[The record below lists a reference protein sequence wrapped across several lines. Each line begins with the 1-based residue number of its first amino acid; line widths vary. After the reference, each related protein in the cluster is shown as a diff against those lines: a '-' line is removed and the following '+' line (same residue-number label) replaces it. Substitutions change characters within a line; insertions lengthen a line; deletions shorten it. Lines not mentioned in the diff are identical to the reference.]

1 MWSIVRV
8 VNLMIARAKIT
19 AQGQISLPAEVRKKL
34 GVEPGSFVEFD
45 EEDSRV
51 VIRRAGRYTFEDI
64 RRTLFPK
71 GPPKT
76 RTLEELK
83 EGIAQ
88 YMRETHG
95 HLAKKSP
102 KRRALKP
109 AKGDVVEPVRKKHGR
124 R

>member
-1 MWSIVRV
+1 MK
-8 VNLMIARAKIT
+8 LMIARARIT
-19 AQGQISLPAEVRKKL
+19 AQGQISLPAEVRKRL

-45 EEDSRV
+45 DEDGSRI

-71 GPPKT
+71 GPPKAP
-76 RTLEELK
+76 TLEELK
-83 EGIAQ
+83 EGIAR

-95 HLAKKSP
+95 HRVKKSP
-102 KRRALKP
+102 KPRPLKP
-109 AKGDVVEPVRKKHGR
+109 AREDTVEPARKKHGR

>member
-1 MWSIVRV
+1 MLFIVRV

-19 AQGQISLPAEVRKKL
+19 AQGQISLPAEVRKRL
-34 GVEPGSFVEFD
+34 GVEPGNFVEFD

-95 HLAKKSP
+95 HLVKKPPKPRTLKRAKES
-102 KRRALKP
+102 
-109 AKGDVVEPVRKKHGR
+109 VVDSARKKHGR